1 MSAPKIDSSTK
12 EEREEFIKQTY
23 PCIADCDMCGI
34 CKIFRGRQ
42 PEIVFMDYI
51 EGIRE
56 YQELAAD
63 IRR

>member
-23 PCIADCDMCGI
+23 PCLADCDMCGI
-34 CKIFRGRQ
+34 CKIFHGRQ

-56 YQELAAD
+56 YRELVAD